1 MGFPYRSGND
11 TQTIERMKITLNLAT
26 RPYADQGPALK
37 RLRIGMGVLAGLL
50 LLLGLGLLHFHQ
62 RALKM
67 AAQQDAADASV
78 ARIQQEQL
86 GYRAQM
92 QQPAN
97 ARVLLQAQFLNGLFD
112 EKSFSWTAAMEDL
125 ERVLP
130 GGVQVTAIEP
140 SRGKDGRLTLKLRI
154 SGQRERSVQTV
165 RNMER
170 SKRFTDPRV
179 SGENAENNS
188 GQNGL
193 QNASEPGKVNF
204 DILAEYNPPTLE
216 ERRAEIAAQ
225 KHQRPDANAADVPAA
240 PAVLQTP
247 RYIAPNPQALRQPG
261 NAPHPMQGPGGV
273 PVYQGPIRGQ
283 NHPPTFNR
291 PQNPPDE
298 PTGYD
303 PNGLKNHERNRLPN
317 PNAPQPQSQEDP
329 Q

>member
-86 GYRAQM
+86 GYRTQM

-140 SRGKDGRLTLKLRI
+140 SRGKD
-154 SGQRERSVQTV
+154 
-165 RNMER
+165 
-170 SKRFTDPRV
+170 
-179 SGENAENNS
+179 
-188 GQNGL
+188 
-193 QNASEPGKVNF
+193 
-204 DILAEYNPPTLE
+204 
-216 ERRAEIAAQ
+216 
-225 KHQRPDANAADVPAA
+225 
-240 PAVLQTP
+240 
-247 RYIAPNPQALRQPG
+247 
-261 NAPHPMQGPGGV
+261 
-273 PVYQGPIRGQ
+273 
-283 NHPPTFNR
+283 
-291 PQNPPDE
+291 
-298 PTGYD
+298 
-303 PNGLKNHERNRLPN
+303 
-317 PNAPQPQSQEDP
+317 
-329 Q
+329 